1 MHGRNWFRLVILFT
15 LLVGCNYP
23 RTQIVEPTES
33 SSMDE
38 IGTAVAQ
45 TAAVRLAEFT
55 TSAPPA
61 TQPIIVQLTLEP
73 TLTATNLPTYTPIPT
88 LTTTPT
94 ATPTQIPCNRASFVE
109 DITYPDN
116 TEVPVGSDFTKT
128 WRLKNNGSCTWT
140 SGYSL
145 IFDHGDRMN
154 APDSIQLTSGT
165 VPPGGRL
172 DLSVNLKAPGTPG
185 TYQAFFKLRAPDN
198 NVFGINTDGQGAFWT
213 KIVVPAAVV
222 ALPDLRITGME
233 FSMNPPKKG
242 VAFTITVK
250 VKNKGNAPAGA
261 FAVQWWA
268 SWAVTA
274 CNWAVPS
281 LNINEEKT
289 LTCNYTYGGW
299 STYTVRAVADPANS
313 VVESNEGNN
322 VREAT
327 YQVQP

>member
-1 MHGRNWFRLVILFT
+1 MHARTWFRLVILLT
-15 LLVGCNYP
+15 VLVGCNYP
-23 RTQIVEPTES
+23 IKKLETPTEPPVG
-33 SSMDE
+33 DA

-45 TAAVRLAEFT
+45 TAVIRLAEFT
-55 TSAPPA
+55 TSV
-61 TQPIIVQLTLEP
+61 QPTVQP
-73 TLTATNLPTYTPIPT
+73 TAMESTPTATNLPTDTPIPT
-88 LTTTPT
+88 SSTTPT
-94 ATPTQIPCNRASFVE
+94 PTATQIPCNRASFVE

-116 TEVPVGSDFTKT
+116 SEVPAGTNFTKT

-140 SGYSL
+140 SGYSV

-154 APDSIQLTSGT
+154 APDWLQLTSGT
-165 VPPGGRL
+165 VPPGGKL
-172 DLSVNLKAPGTPG
+172 DFSMDLKAPGTPS

-198 NVFGINTDGQGAFWT
+198 NVFGINADGQGTFWA
-213 KIVVPAAVV
+213 KIVVPPTIA
-222 ALPDLRITGME
+222 ALPDLRITSME

-250 VKNKGNAPAGA
+250 VKNKGTAAAGA

-274 CNWAVPS
+274 CNWAIPS
-281 LNINEEKT
+281 LDVNEEKT
-289 LTCNYTYGGW
+289 LTCNYTYGAW

-313 VVESNEGNN
+313 VVESNEANN